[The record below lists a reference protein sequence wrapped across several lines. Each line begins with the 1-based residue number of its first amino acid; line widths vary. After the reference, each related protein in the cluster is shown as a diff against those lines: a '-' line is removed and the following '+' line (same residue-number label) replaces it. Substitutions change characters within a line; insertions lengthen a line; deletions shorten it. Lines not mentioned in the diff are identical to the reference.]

1 MSGFVLVMAVK
12 VAVAAVKVAVAAVK
26 AARSKPQGHSVWS
39 EIALTPK
46 ALANV
51 SPGLERSDN
60 PGLTILIITVN
71 PERVRVAHA

>member
-1 MSGFVLVMAVK
+1 VVAVK
-12 VAVAAVKVAVAAVK
+12 VAVAAVKVAVAAVKVAVK